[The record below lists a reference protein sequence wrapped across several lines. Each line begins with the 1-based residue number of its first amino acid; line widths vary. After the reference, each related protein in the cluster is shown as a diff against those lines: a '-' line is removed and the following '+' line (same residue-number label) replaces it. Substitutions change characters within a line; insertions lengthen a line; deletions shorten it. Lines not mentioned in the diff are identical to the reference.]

1 VAFIHLTKAFDLVSR
16 SGLFAILRRFGCPDT
31 LLNIIL
37 KLHDDMHATVQVNG
51 SRSRRFPTKR
61 GVKQGR
67 VLAPGVFATFFTALL
82 EKMMRKIT
90 LSLQTTEFLYKM
102 VSPPVAL
109 RYPLSPAP
117 ATFLTRLF
125 KFLQLH
131 NSPANWARKL
141 SKSSTDSASLAVE
154 NEKKVFR
161 FGFGVFWGWRNNEGM
176 FLQPLGQLYLAL
188 GPNPIRYI
196 FG

>member
-1 VAFIHLTKAFDLVSR
+1 VLTLRQHQEKFIEQQRPLYVAFILLTKAFDLVSR
-16 SGLFAILRRFGCPDT
+16 SGLFAILRRFGCLDT

-61 GVKQGR
+61 GVKQGC

-109 RYPLSPAP
+109 R
-117 ATFLTRLF
+117 
-125 KFLQLH
+125 
-131 NSPANWARKL
+131 
-141 SKSSTDSASLAVE
+141 
-154 NEKKVFR
+154 
-161 FGFGVFWGWRNNEGM
+161 
-176 FLQPLGQLYLAL
+176 
-188 GPNPIRYI
+188 
-196 FG
+196 